1 MKSYAF
7 LFWGDVIVWT
17 GLTVYV
23 VVLLR
28 KAAGLARRLDALEGG
43 NRKGNSS
50 AT

>member
-23 VVLLR
+23 VVLVR
-28 KAAGLARRLDALEGG
+28 KAAGLARRLESIEARNRNGG
-43 NRKGNSS
+43 PS
-50 AT
+50 AS